1 MHPYR
6 TPCGTAGYAPV
17 SNTIAETGEPFRL
30 RVFRQTEASMRIP
43 LSRRAATAAVGAI
56 SLGLAMASP
65 MIARAEPVELIV
77 QYTQPQIFDGVFDAL
92 KAEFE
97 ARNPDVTVS
106 FRGAH
111 NTYGDNVQALLRDAV
126 VGDMPHVN
134 YLGLSFLPTVA
145 DRGLAVD
152 LAPLM
157 ENDGETFE
165 ENGWTESLQSVGRHG
180 GQQLSLPFAIS
191 MSLTYYNADL
201 VRQVGGDPDNMP
213 TDWDGIIDLAGRID
227 DLGPDYAGM
236 YLPYSASWYGAWYFQ
251 GALFSNGGEMM
262 QPGASDVSIVDDPAW
277 QVAMGLYD
285 RMAEEGGMMAVG
297 DQAHRQQFIAGRMG
311 FVIDSISRLYNF
323 EQSIG
328 DRFDFRT
335 ARHPM
340 GAADGRLPTGGNLA
354 MITTAAEEDPAVLDA
369 AWRWV
374 RFASGPFGT
383 DQVIRL
389 VGYTPVNTLAL
400 DDPDLLQGYFDSRP
414 NHRTAV
420 EQIPLVRDWFQ
431 FPGENSLEIDTVI
444 GEHLEGVVD
453 DSLTP
458 EQALTSL
465 EDEINTLLR

>member
-1 MHPYR
+1 MR
-6 TPCGTAGYAPV
+6 IASATRVAVATAG
-17 SNTIAETGEPFRL
+17 T
-30 RVFRQTEASMRIP
+30 
-43 LSRRAATAAVGAI
+43 I
-56 SLGLAMASP
+56 SLGLALAFP
-65 MIARAEPVELIV
+65 TAAEAEPVELVV
-77 QYTQPQIFDGVFDAL
+77 QYTQPQIFDGVFEAL

-97 ARNPDVTVS
+97 AHNPDVTVT
-106 FRGAH
+106 FRGAQA
-111 NTYGDNVQALLRDAV
+111 TYGDNVQALLREAV

-134 YLGLSFLPTVA
+134 YLGLSHLPTVA

-157 ENDGETFE
+157 EADGETFE
-165 ENGWTESLQSVGRHG
+165 ENGWTESLQQVGRID

-213 TDWDGIIDLAGRID
+213 TDWDGIIELAGKID

-236 YLPYSASWYGAWYFQ
+236 YLPYSANWYGAWYFQ

-262 QPGASDVSIVDDPAW
+262 LPGAAEVSIADDPAW
-277 QVAMGLYD
+277 QTAMGLYD

-297 DQAHRQQFIAGRMG
+297 DQAQRQQFIAGRMG

-323 EQSIG
+323 EESVG
-328 DRFDFRT
+328 DRFELLT
-335 ARHPM
+335 SPHPM
-340 GAADGRLPTGGNLA
+340 GVDDGRLPTGGNLA
-354 MITTAAEEDPAVLDA
+354 MITTAAEDDPAVLDA

-374 RFASGPFGT
+374 KFSTGPFGT
-383 DQVIRL
+383 TQVIHL

-400 DDPDLLQGYFDSRP
+400 EDPDLLQGYFDTRP

-420 EQIPLVRDWFQ
+420 DQISVVREWFQ
-431 FPGENSLEIDTVI
+431 FPGENGIEIDTVI

-458 EQALTSL
+458 EEALASL
-465 EDEINTLLR
+465 EDDINRLLP